1 MKLFERKALVYR
13 SKDPED
19 FQRAKAL
26 LEEAGIAFSPYET
39 EEAPAAGCGAKI
51 DVRKYSGAPRVPDR
65 IYRIEVAMADRPAA
79 EAALEGKVLPVKS
92 YGFTV

>member
-26 LEEAGIAFSPYET
+26 LEEAGIAFFRYET
-39 EEAPAAGCGAKI
+39 EEAPAAGCCGKI
-51 DVRKYSGAPRVPDR
+51 DVRKYSGAPYIPTR
-65 IYRIEVAMADRPAA
+65 IFRIEVAAAHKPAA
-79 EAALEGKVLPVKS
+79 EAVLDGKVLPVKS